1 MVKKNTVK
9 SFVRENKFH
18 AYLTRE
24 TLPAEERVH
33 IFHNHGKKSSCQ
45 TFADASM
52 TKVVPK
58 SFEALD
64 GIEEKGPL
72 CFETATE
79 CTIILVKSSTV
90 VGKLDET
97 AGPMVQF
104 MEENSISVKHLG
116 HLHEL

>member
-1 MVKKNTVK
+1 
-9 SFVRENKFH
+9 
-18 AYLTRE
+18 
-24 TLPAEERVH
+24 
-33 IFHNHGKKSSCQ
+33 
-45 TFADASM
+45 M

-72 CFETATE
+72 RFETGTE

-90 VGKLDET
+90 VGKIDET

-104 MEENSISVKHLG
+104 ME
-116 HLHEL
+116 

>member
-1 MVKKNTVK
+1 MANITFRNEVGVFVVQAYNDPWKKNTVK

-72 CFETATE
+72 RLRLGPSAR
-79 CTIILVKSSTV
+79 SS
-90 VGKLDET
+90 
-97 AGPMVQF
+97 
-104 MEENSISVKHLG
+104 S
-116 HLHEL
+116 

>member
-1 MVKKNTVK
+1 MELCGNFTKSSNTKTVEGHLGVQKSFWRTSRSEMKSAFSLFKLTMTHGKKNTEK

-58 SFEALD
+58 SYEALD
-64 GIEEKGPL
+64 GIEEKG
-72 CFETATE
+72 
-79 CTIILVKSSTV
+79 
-90 VGKLDET
+90 
-97 AGPMVQF
+97 
-104 MEENSISVKHLG
+104 
-116 HLHEL
+116 

>member
-1 MVKKNTVK
+1 
-9 SFVRENKFH
+9 
-18 AYLTRE
+18 
-24 TLPAEERVH
+24 
-33 IFHNHGKKSSCQ
+33 
-45 TFADASM
+45 M

-72 CFETATE
+72 RFETETE

-90 VGKLDET
+90 VGKIDET